1 MMEIANLSDFLEGY
15 FSSHH
20 CELLANHDGVM
31 TVQLTEQM
39 DRDLMNRPFYWHY
52 VKSTGNSGQPM
63 KLTLITNPNRRDEQG
78 EWIHFGS
85 PRLQQIINHLKQNEK
100 YTKLFQ
106 RVDTNTN
113 TPLYPWLVCNIK
125 ISYQG
130 KQKKDELISIGLHLV
145 NGTMHTDMMQR
156 LQEIGLHM
164 TISDYCYPISPMIKL
179 KSGYLRI
186 ESVIN
191 NYIEHQSHE
200 WAEASL
206 ETLEEEIKTLQYF
219 YTADNNPE
227 QMEKELN
234 EIRQRY
240 NPKITSEVM
249 NGGIFYL
256 TEGFI

>member
-1 MMEIANLSDFLEGY
+1 MFLENY

-20 CELLANHDGVM
+20 CKLLANQDGVM
-31 TVQLTEQM
+31 TIQLTEQM

-52 VKSTGNSGQPM
+52 IKSTGCSGQPM
-63 KLTLITNPNRRDEQG
+63 KLTLITNPDRRDEQG

-106 RVDTNTN
+106 EVQTKTN
-113 TPLYPWLVCNIK
+113 TPVYPWLVCNIK
-125 ISYQG
+125 VSYQG

-156 LQEIGLHM
+156 LQEIELNM
-164 TISDYCYPISPMIKL
+164 SISDYCYPISPMIKL

-186 ESVIN
+186 ESVIT
-191 NYIEHQSHE
+191 NYIERQSHE
-200 WAEASL
+200 WAVASL
-206 ETLEEEIKTLQYF
+206 ETLEEEIKTLKYF
-219 YTADNNPE
+219 YTDENNPE

-234 EIRQRY
+234 EIKQRY
-240 NPKITSEVM
+240 YPKITSKVM

-256 TEGFI
+256 TEEGFN